1 VPVSTT
7 KVPATTTTAGSVSTS
22 KTPSA
27 SSSSAPPVQTGTKY
41 FISFGDSY
49 SQTGFNIT
57 GQKPSAANPLGNP
70 PLPGWTASGGLDW
83 PGFMVTAFN
92 TSLTLSYNFAY
103 GGATVDGELV
113 APYEPTVLSFTDQVG
128 LFSEHLAEKPA
139 YAPWTA
145 DNTVAGVWMGV
156 NDVGNT
162 FWLSGQ
168 EARYETI
175 MEAYFR
181 QVQIVYDAG
190 VRKFVLLTVP
200 PTNRSPLM
208 LANPPESQQQLVS
221 SIALWNELLE
231 ARLAAFTAAN
241 AGVKT
246 TLVDTTAAFDEALDN
261 PTKYG
266 APDATCESANGVSC
280 LWFNNYHPGVAIQ
293 RLVGS
298 QVAKALEGFFQCRNS
313 VFC

>member
-1 VPVSTT
+1 MVSKTSRAVLAFAAVANAQVPVWGQCGGIGYGGSTVCAPGAACSTFNDWYYQCVPATAATSATSATSVPVSTT

-190 VRKFVLLTVP
+190 VRKFVLLTMP
-200 PTNRSPLM
+200 R
-208 LANPPESQQQLVS
+208 E
-221 SIALWNELLE
+221 
-231 ARLAAFTAAN
+231 
-241 AGVKT
+241 
-246 TLVDTTAAFDEALDN
+246 
-261 PTKYG
+261 
-266 APDATCESANGVSC
+266 
-280 LWFNNYHPGVAIQ
+280 
-293 RLVGS
+293 
-298 QVAKALEGFFQCRNS
+298 
-313 VFC
+313 